1 MYEIHICL
9 CVPYVE
15 QKVCASFF
23 PGPEFVFDQQEQSE
37 DFQFAFTSTSPQ
49 KDNKDSGF
57 PFSFN
62 F

>member
-9 CVPYVE
+9 FVPYVE
-15 QKVCASFF
+15 KKVCASIF

-37 DFQFAFTSTSPQ
+37 DFQFTFTSTSPQ